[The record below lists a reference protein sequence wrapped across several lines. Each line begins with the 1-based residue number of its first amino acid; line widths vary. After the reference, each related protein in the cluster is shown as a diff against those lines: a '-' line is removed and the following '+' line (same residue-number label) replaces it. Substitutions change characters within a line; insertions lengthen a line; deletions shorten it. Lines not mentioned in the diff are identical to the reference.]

1 MNDPILIVKI
11 AGAVLA
17 LALGIWIGLGM
28 PGARRSPPKR
38 EWRSTDRLKATWINR
53 LFFRMDRPARRF
65 DVGRLIVPD
74 GPEKESGSG
83 SDDESGEGDELVR
96 LRRPGAR

>member
-1 MNDPILIVKI
+1 MNDPILILKI

-28 PGARRSPPKR
+28 PGARRTPPKR

-53 LFFRMDRPARRF
+53 MFFRMDRPARRF
-65 DVGRLIVPD
+65 DVGRLIVPGEAEGKG
-74 GPEKESGSG
+74 GPG
-83 SDDESGEGDELVR
+83 SDEAKGEDEELVR
-96 LRRPGAR
+96 LRKPRAR